1 MSTTRHLLNRRRR
14 LAAHQGGED
23 GAPPAE
29 KATPGTTGATTTATA
44 VRERGPAPRTT
55 ARTAGK
61 AAAPGP
67 KSPATRAGSK
77 KTASADPATSA
88 DPADPDTADLDTG
101 DTDTADTEPSP
112 EGGDAP
118 RRTPFRAA
126 PRRALAVCAVVTL
139 VFGGFAAWGASEAGA
154 LRDGSAARN
163 TALADAGRTSEV
175 KGEVTSA
182 VNALFSYDHTS
193 PAKNTRA
200 AKRLLTG
207 RAVKQHRALLAQV
220 RAQGGKQRL
229 VLTTTVT
236 DSAVAALEGDR
247 ARVLLFADQHSAR
260 TGAAAQKKSKGAK
273 GEKKDDATYAG
284 AMLSVDA
291 VREAGTWKIAT
302 IDTLN

>member
-23 GAPPAE
+23 GTPPAE
-29 KATPGTTGATTTATA
+29 KATPDATGATTTATA
-44 VRERGPAPRTT
+44 VRERGPAPRTA

-61 AAAPGP
+61 VAPGP
-67 KSPATRAGSK
+67 KSPAKGAGSK
-77 KTASADPATSA
+77 KTASADPVTSA
-88 DPADPDTADLDTG
+88 DPADTG
-101 DTDTADTEPSP
+101 TDTDTADTEPSP
-112 EGGDAP
+112 EGEDAP

-260 TGAAAQKKSKGAK
+260 TGAQAQKKSKGAK